1 MSDEL
6 IPAHEV
12 ADESA
17 AEVAPE
23 RTVAKE
29 KSLGHYLGVMF
40 SIVLLIFVAFMG
52 AILIVIP
59 KVGGAIPLTVLTQS
73 MEPGLPPGTLIVVGP
88 VEADDIEVG
97 DVITY
102 QIRSGEPD
110 VITHRIIGFSTDA
123 EGERTFILQ
132 GDNND
137 TADDPVIADQIQARL
152 WYAVPYLGWVN
163 ALVNGENRSWII
175 AVIAGLFFA
184 YALYMIV
191 SAVLDRR
198 KNGGRSGRR
207 AAGRAPTPR

>member
-1 MSDEL
+1 MTDGLTPPEEAT
-6 IPAHEV
+6 PAEGTP
-12 ADESA
+12 EA
-17 AEVAPE
+17 AMAEKP
-23 RTVAKE
+23 KE
-29 KSLGHYLGVMF
+29 KGLGYYLGLML
-40 SIVLLIFVAFMG
+40 SIVLLVFVAFMA

-59 KVGGAIPLTVLTQS
+59 KVGGGIPLTVLTQS

-88 VEADDIEVG
+88 VKPAEIEIG

-102 QIRSGEPD
+102 QIRSGEPA
-110 VITHRIIGFSTDA
+110 VITHRVIGFSTDA
-123 EGERTFILQ
+123 KGEKTFILQ

-137 TADDPVIADQIQARL
+137 AADDPVIDEQIQARL

-163 ALVNGENRSWII
+163 AVVNGENRSWIV

-198 KNGGRSGRR
+198 KKARGAGRR
-207 AAGRAPTPR
+207 ATGR